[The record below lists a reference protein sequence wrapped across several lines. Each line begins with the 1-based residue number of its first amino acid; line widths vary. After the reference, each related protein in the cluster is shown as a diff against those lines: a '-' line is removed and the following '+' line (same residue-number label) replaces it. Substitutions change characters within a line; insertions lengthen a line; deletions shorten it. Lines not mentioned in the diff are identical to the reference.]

1 MKFSI
6 ADLKKAAER
15 TRQPASRWFLTIL
28 LVFYEIV
35 FHLYIGKPFSLFG
48 FWCMV
53 GFAVCLGAV
62 LDLAASFLKTEL
74 RKTFSSVF
82 ALFFAVL
89 FMAEFFIG
97 DAFHS
102 YMKPSQMI
110 FGAGG
115 IAADYMDIVVKQL
128 LSNWWRILIVLLPI
142 PVYIRFGR
150 FENDL
155 PVRKKVLFYLLT
167 AVAGVAAGMAG
178 IAAGPDGMD
187 VLGSKYD
194 FNSAVQTHGICISM
208 FQELSGRGDRNTAE
222 ELVIDVVP
230 VEETAPAEP
239 EEESFVAV
247 PHEIPGLDLESIA
260 ETGGTYGNLCKY
272 MVSQPAAKTNKYTGL
287 FEGKNL
293 ILIMAE
299 AFTTQV
305 IDKDRTPALYRMANN
320 GIRFTDYYQPLWN
333 GSTIGG
339 EMSILSGLVPN
350 MGTGMAPYAAQR
362 PFNTL
367 GAQLTSRGYYTRAY
381 HNNDMGFYGRSSSH
395 GQLGWSKFI
404 AMGNGMEKG
413 VKNIWPQS
421 DLEMV
426 DFTLPEL
433 IENQPFSAYYISVSG
448 HSMYTWKGNAQARK
462 NYELVEDL
470 PYSEPIKIYLAAN
483 MELEKAMASLIRQL
497 EEAGI
502 ADDTVVVISA
512 DHYPYGLDT
521 GSAWGNS
528 SNYLKELKNVD
539 SYDDFIRDSST
550 LIIWSG
556 CLEGMNLQVD
566 APTYSLDIL
575 PTVSN
580 LFGFE
585 YDSRLTVG
593 RDVLG
598 TEEAIVLWPNFSWKT
613 SLGRYYGSEKR
624 FCPNEGVE
632 IPEGYVERMNTI
644 VRNKIN
650 FSHSVQSAK
659 FYHYLRQRISQ
670 IEKET

>member
-1 MKFSI
+1 MKFSV

-15 TRQPASRWFLTIL
+15 IRQPASGWFLTIL

-35 FHLYIGKPFSLFG
+35 FHIYIGKPFSLFG
-48 FWCMV
+48 LLCMA
-53 GFAVCLGAV
+53 GFAACLGAL
-62 LDLAASFLKTEL
+62 LDLAASFLKPKIRRTL
-74 RKTFSSVF
+74 SSVL
-82 ALFFAVL
+82 AVFFAVL

-115 IAADYMDIVVKQL
+115 VAADYMDIVIKQL
-128 LSNWWRILIVLLPI
+128 LRNWWRILIVLLPV

-150 FENDL
+150 LEKSGSL
-155 PVRKKVLFYLLT
+155 RKTALTYLLA
-167 AVAGVAAGMAG
+167 AVIGGAVGLAGVAGG
-178 IAAGPDGMD
+178 SGGMD
-187 VLGSKYD
+187 SLGSLYD
-194 FNSAVQTHGICISM
+194 FNSAVQTQGICISM
-208 FQELSGRGDRNTAE
+208 FQELSGRGERDTAQD
-222 ELVIDVVP
+222 LVIDVVP
-230 VEETAPAEP
+230 VEETIPVEQDEEP
-239 EEESFVAV
+239 FEAV

-260 ETGGTYGNLCKY
+260 AAGGSFGDLCKY
-272 MVSQPAAKTNKYTGL
+272 MIAQPSAKTNKYTGM
-287 FEGKNL
+287 FAGKNL
-293 ILIMAE
+293 ILVMAE
-299 AFTTQV
+299 AFTTEV
-305 IDKDRTPALYRMANN
+305 IDKERTPALYRMANN

-350 MGTGMAPYAAQR
+350 LNTGMGAYAAQR

-367 GAQLTSRGYYTRAY
+367 GAQLTKQGYYTRAY
-381 HNNDMGFYGRSSSH
+381 HNNERSFYSRHTSH
-395 GQLGWSKFI
+395 DNLGWSKFI

-413 VKNIWPQS
+413 VKNVWPQS
-421 DLEMV
+421 DLEMI

-448 HSMYTWKGNAQARK
+448 HSIYTWDGNAQARK
-462 NYELVEDL
+462 NYDLIADL
-470 PYSEPIKIYLAAN
+470 PYSEPVKLYLAAN
-483 MELEKAMASLIRQL
+483 MELEKAMSSLIHQL

-502 ADDTVVVISA
+502 ADDTVVVLSA
-512 DHYPYGLDT
+512 DHYPYGLDS
-521 GSAWGNS
+521 GSAWGNT
-528 SNYLKELKNVD
+528 SNYLEELKAVD

-613 SLGRYYGSEKR
+613 SLGRYYGAEKR
-624 FCPNEGVE
+624 FVPNEGVE

-650 FSHSVQSAK
+650 FSHSVQSTR
-659 FYHYLRQRISQ
+659 FYNFLRIKISQ